1 MKGKSFNGEG
11 NSMVDATEKSAA
23 VQEVAASGRRC
34 LGRLVGIRE
43 DLTSKNPWESPAFT
57 SKN

>member
-23 VQEVAASGRRC
+23 VQEVAASGRC
-34 LGRLVGIRE
+34 LGRFMGFVRI
-43 DLTSKNPWESPAFT
+43 
-57 SKN
+57 